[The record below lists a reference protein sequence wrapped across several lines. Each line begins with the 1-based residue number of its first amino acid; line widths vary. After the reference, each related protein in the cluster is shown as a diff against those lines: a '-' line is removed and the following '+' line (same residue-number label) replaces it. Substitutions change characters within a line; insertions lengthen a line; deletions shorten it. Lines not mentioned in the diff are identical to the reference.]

1 MQETVKQRLISFLS
15 YKGLSQKKF
24 EDAVGLS
31 NGYINNLKESPSSVK
46 VQKIFNTFPDLNK
59 DWLLTGEGEML
70 ISPSKADNCKAEIA
84 KGEGISAAIVR
95 MMNERQIAPYGMLA
109 DKDREIAELNRQIGR
124 LEAQLEEAKR
134 GTVRRECD
142 AAVANAG

>member
-1 MQETVKQRLISFLS
+1 MQETVKQRLVRYLECKKI
-15 YKGLSQKKF
+15 GRNKF
-24 EDAVGLS
+24 EMMAGMS
-31 NGYINNLKESPSSVK
+31 QGYITNLKNAPKEQQLVK
-46 VQKIFNTFPDLNK
+46 ILQSAPDLNRV
-59 DWLLTGEGEML
+59 WLLTGEGDML
-70 ISPSKADNCKAEIA
+70 VSPSKADNCKAEIA

>member
-1 MQETVKQRLISFLS
+1 MCIKDRVSDYCKRKNIAISR
-15 YKGLSQKKF
+15 F
-24 EDAVGLS
+24 EKEAGLS
-31 NGYINNLKESPSSVK
+31 NGYFNQVKKRPSIDKIESIKRAYPDINE
-46 VQKIFNTFPDLNK
+46 
-59 DWLLTGEGEML
+59 DWLLTGEGDML
-70 ISPSKADNCKAEIA
+70 VSPSKADNCKAEIA